1 MMIAFIIPL
10 GESCLLVVCGVGG
23 WWVGG
28 RRSNLSSLHLP
39 IRCDA
44 SIGNIKL
51 AVAIVY

>member
-23 WWVGG
+23 WRVGG
-28 RRSNLSSLHLP
+28 RSNLSSLHVL

-44 SIGNIKL
+44 SNGNIKL